1 MRHFTKFTNS
11 AINGS
16 TKFTVMSLFQA
27 EPGPK
32 RPRGRPKGS
41 KTKPAE
47 PVSIINLISLHYLM
61 LWSQIKVPPYDVKYL
76 QTPAHLGI
84 VRAPDHFHHV
94 FLQRVLVVGAP
105 AGVCDWNISRCL
117 ARCIQRPVCV
127 FLNRTAAGRCPD
139 DITRIAQSA
148 AKHTIRLYL
157 SSWHIKSFDTT
168 LDSGVVD

>member
-1 MRHFTKFTNS
+1 MCRLSTRVQHFVMRHFTKFTNS

-16 TKFTVMSLFQA
+16 TKFTGITGLRLVVMHCLTLTLHVLMSLFQA

-47 PVSIINLISLHYLM
+47 PVSIINLVSLHYLM
-61 LWSQIKVPPYDVKYL
+61 LWSQIKVPPYDVKDL

-105 AGVCDWNISRCL
+105 AGVCD
-117 ARCIQRPVCV
+117 
-127 FLNRTAAGRCPD
+127 
-139 DITRIAQSA
+139 
-148 AKHTIRLYL
+148 
-157 SSWHIKSFDTT
+157 
-168 LDSGVVD
+168 